1 MILAAL
7 FAACTVT
14 AYASSSELEGYP
26 VTVSD
31 WDTPAVFAAGKDWPI
46 TTWYLYAG
54 DGSFKTAPF
63 LQHPVGNLAGGGF

>member
-1 MILAAL
+1 MKKFLRAMILAAL

-31 WDTPAVFAAGKDWPI
+31 WDTPQQ
-46 TTWYLYAG
+46 
-54 DGSFKTAPF
+54 SSRQEKTGPSPPGTSMPGMV
-63 LQHPVGNLAGGGF
+63 LCWGVSPTRR